1 MRIGFSEIDITPP
14 IGISKIGWLIDVKS
28 GCVLDPLFARA
39 AVFENAGGRIG
50 FLQVDTLSIRRTQVA
65 ELRRRIDA
73 EFGAEFGVEFGF
85 PGANVMIA
93 ATHNHAGPAIADVG
107 DAKCD
112 IAYTKTFMD
121 NCVRAFGSALNAAQ
135 EAEVGFN
142 HVFEFAVA
150 SNRRVLMRD
159 GTARTHGTFADPG
172 ALCLEGPIDPE
183 VAVLAARN
191 KAGELIGC
199 LVNYSCH
206 PTHHGPE
213 PGLSAGYPGVLA
225 VEMKRLGCPIT
236 LFLNGACGNTHHIN
250 PQGSDV
256 SKEQAGRAL
265 AADAQRAIEGMMFT
279 GAAEIAAA
287 STILDAP
294 FRQATEEEIAGSIR
308 GAQRFSDPGWYERAM
323 QDLLAEIKV
332 RKTRPAEVQ
341 AFRIGN
347 TAWAAVPAEYFV
359 EFGLRIKLAAHPR
372 HALVVEAA
380 NGMIGYVPTR
390 DAFAH
395 GGYETTFAP
404 TSCMA
409 PETGDLLAD
418 AAVALIKGL
427 QAACG
432 PAGPGKEN
440 RDGTSAVHPG
450 FAAPRHLVLHQGV
463 RRVYRSISGA

>member
-1 MRIGFSEIDITPP
+1 MRAGFSEIDITPP
-14 IGISKIGWLIDVKS
+14 VGISKIGWLIDVKS

-39 AVFENAGGRIG
+39 AVFENAGNRVG
-50 FLQVDTLSIRRTQVA
+50 FIQVDTLSIRRAQVA
-65 ELRRRIDA
+65 ELRRRIEA
-73 EFGAEFGVEFGF
+73 EFGF

-112 IAYTKTFMD
+112 VAYTKTFMD
-121 NCVRAFGSALNAAQ
+121 NCVRAFGAALNAM
-135 EAEVGFN
+135 EDAEVGFN
-142 HVFEFAVA
+142 HVFEFSVA

-159 GTARTHGTFADPG
+159 GTARTHGTFTDPD

-191 KAGELIGC
+191 RAGELIGC
-199 LVNYSCH
+199 LANFACH

-225 VEMKRLGCPIT
+225 AEMKRRGCPIT
-236 LFLNGACGNTHHIN
+236 LFLNGACGNTHHSN
-250 PQGSDV
+250 PAGGDV
-256 SKEQAGRAL
+256 SKEQAGRTL
-265 AADAQRAIEGMMFT
+265 AADAQRAIEGMAFT
-279 GAAEIAAA
+279 SAAEIGAA
-287 STILDAP
+287 STVLDAP
-294 FRQATEEEIAGSIR
+294 FRQATAEEIAGSIR
-308 GAQRFSDPGWYERAM
+308 GAQRFSDPSWYERAM
-323 QDLLAEIKV
+323 NDLLAEIKL
-332 RKTRPAEVQ
+332 RRTRPAEVLVL
-341 AFRIGN
+341 RIGN
-347 TAWAAVPAEYFV
+347 TAWAAIPAEYFV

-390 DAFAH
+390 EAFAH

-409 PETGDLLAD
+409 QETGDLLAD

-427 QAACG
+427 
-432 PAGPGKEN
+432 
-440 RDGTSAVHPG
+440 
-450 FAAPRHLVLHQGV
+450 
-463 RRVYRSISGA
+463 

>member
-1 MRIGFSEIDITPP
+1 MRAGFSEIDITPP
-14 IGISKIGWLIDVKS
+14 VGISKIGWLIDVKS

-39 AVFENAGGRIG
+39 AVFENAGNRVG
-50 FLQVDTLSIRRTQVA
+50 FIQVDTLSIRRAQVA
-65 ELRRRIDA
+65 ELRRRIEA
-73 EFGAEFGVEFGF
+73 EFGF

-112 IAYTKTFMD
+112 VAYTKTFMD
-121 NCVRAFGSALNAAQ
+121 NCVRAFGAALNAM
-135 EAEVGFN
+135 EDAEVGFN
-142 HVFEFAVA
+142 HVFEFSVA

-159 GTARTHGTFADPG
+159 GTARTHGTFTDPD

-191 KAGELIGC
+191 RAGELIGC
-199 LVNYSCH
+199 LANFACH

-225 VEMKRLGCPIT
+225 AEMKRRGCPIT
-236 LFLNGACGNTHHIN
+236 LFLNGACGNTHHSN
-250 PQGSDV
+250 PAGGDA
-256 SKEQAGRAL
+256 SKEQAGLTL
-265 AADAQRAIEGMMFT
+265 AADAHRAIEGMAFT
-279 GAAEIAAA
+279 SVAEIGAA
-287 STILDAP
+287 STVIDAP
-294 FRQATEEEIAGSIR
+294 FRQAAADEIAGSIR

-323 QDLLAEIKV
+323 NDLLAEIKL
-332 RKTRPAEVQ
+332 RRTRPAEVQ

-347 TAWAAVPAEYFV
+347 TAWAAIPAEYFV
-359 EFGLRIKLAAHPR
+359 EFGIRIKLAAHPR

-390 DAFAH
+390 EAFAH

-418 AAVALIKGL
+418 AAIALIKEL
-427 QAACG
+427 
-432 PAGPGKEN
+432 
-440 RDGTSAVHPG
+440 
-450 FAAPRHLVLHQGV
+450 
-463 RRVYRSISGA
+463 